1 MTGAGES
8 EVGRETELP
17 PRPDPAMSNLLSRS
31 ALIGALL
38 LAACSEGTGPG
49 DAGNTPVDSLTALP
63 RALTAVEREG
73 IQANNSFALHL
84 LRTTASSRSGNVL
97 LSPLSVSFAL
107 GMTMNGA
114 GGETLAEMNRTLGWG
129 TRTRA
134 ETNAA
139 YRDLRTMLPTLD
151 NSTTIRIANGL
162 WVRQPLVIDTGFLRE
177 AQTFFNAPAQSLRT
191 SQIMYDSVNVWGNRH
206 TDGMIPRVLQEPPRE
221 DLAML
226 LANAV
231 YFSGTWRDKF
241 DPAKTTPMPFT
252 LASGTQVSH
261 PMMQR
266 AGDFNVYQTSQLM
279 AAELLYGNAAYSM
292 VVVAPASGT
301 AAALAARLDSATYAT
316 IVQGLRPADNRSMIF
331 LPRFKVKGSLELSP
345 ELKAMGMPRAFTTA
359 AEFPR
364 LVDIRT
370 RLDFV
375 QHSVALEVDERG
387 SRAAAVTVVGAVP
400 VSLPPSYQFNR
411 PFVFFIRERLS
422 GTILFT
428 GVVND
433 PRQ

>member
-1 MTGAGES
+1 MAK
-8 EVGRETELP
+8 
-17 PRPDPAMSNLLSRS
+17 LLSRS
-31 ALIGALL
+31 ALMGALL

-49 DAGNTPVDSLTALP
+49 DAGTPADSLTALP
-63 RALTAVEREG
+63 RALTAVEQEG
-73 IQANNSFALHL
+73 IQANNRFALHL
-84 LRTTASSRSGNVL
+84 LRTTASTRTGNVL

-114 GGETLAEMNRTLGWG
+114 SGETLSEMNRTLGWG

-139 YRDLRTMLPTLD
+139 YRDLRTMLPSLD
-151 NSTTIRIANGL
+151 KSTTIRIANGL
-162 WVRQPLVIDTGFLRE
+162 WVRRPMVIDTGFLRE
-177 AQTFFNAPAQSLRT
+177 ARTFFDAPAQSLAT
-191 SQIMYDSVNVWGNRH
+191 PQIMYDSVNVWGNRH
-206 TDGMIPRVLQEPPRE
+206 TDGMIPRVLQDEPPA

-241 DPAKTTPMPFT
+241 DPAKTASMPFM
-252 LASGTQVSH
+252 LSSGAQISH

-266 AGDFNVYQTSQLM
+266 EGGFSAFQNQNLM
-279 AAELLYGNAAYSM
+279 AAEMLYGNGAYSM
-292 VVVAPASGT
+292 VVVAPATGT
-301 AAALAARLDSATYAT
+301 ATALAARLDSAEYAT
-316 IVQGLRPADNRSMIF
+316 IVRGLRQADNRSMIF
-331 LPRFKVKGSLELSP
+331 LPRFKVQGILELAP
-345 ELKAMGMPRAFTTA
+345 DLQNMGMPRAFTAA

-364 LVDIRT
+364 LVNEPT
-370 RLDFV
+370 KLKFV
-375 QHSVALEVDERG
+375 RHAVALEVDERG
-387 SRAAAVTVVGAVP
+387 SRAAAVTVVGAVV
-400 VSLPPSYQFNR
+400 VSMPPSYQFNR

-422 GTILFT
+422 GTILFA